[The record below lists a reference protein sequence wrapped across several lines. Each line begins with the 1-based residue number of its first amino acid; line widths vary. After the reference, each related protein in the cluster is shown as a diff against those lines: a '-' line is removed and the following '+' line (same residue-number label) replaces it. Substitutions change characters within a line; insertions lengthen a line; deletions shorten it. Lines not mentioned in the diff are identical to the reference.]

1 MQLQSLTIEF
11 ILLQIS
17 VAFSPGLIIAL
28 VVNEAVQKG
37 KKNALQVA
45 YGAAAG
51 AIGITIITAA
61 VITYIFSLIPEIL
74 TFIYIFGI
82 IYIVYKGIKTIQD
95 KGDSPK
101 VLGSA
106 SFLSGFKI
114 NLANPKMW
122 VFYLSVLPL
131 FITDESNIFSSLI
144 FLGIVTIFINLFAD
158 ISYALLSSYLFNN
171 SSTKVKRY
179 INVISGICLIGIG
192 IYLFFSRFIW
202 IFSRFNRIIRFVILK
217 KFWNCTYAT
226 QSGW

>member
-37 KKNALQVA
+37 RKNALQVA

-95 KGDSPK
+95 KGDSPE
-101 VLGSA
+101 VIGSA
-106 SFLSGFKI
+106 SFMSGFKV

-144 FLGIVTIFINLFAD
+144 YLGIVTIFINLFAD

-171 SSTKVKRY
+171 SSTKIKRY
-179 INVISGICLIGIG
+179 INIFSGICLIGIG
-192 IYLFFSRFIW
+192 IYLFFSRFI
-202 IFSRFNRIIRFVILK
+202 
-217 KFWNCTYAT
+217 
-226 QSGW
+226 

>member
-1 MQLQSLTIEF
+1 M
-11 ILLQIS
+11 
-17 VAFSPGLIIAL
+17 

-37 KKNALQVA
+37 RKNALQVA

-95 KGDSPK
+95 KGDSPE
-101 VLGSA
+101 VLVSA
-106 SFLSGFKI
+106 SYMSGLKI

-144 FLGIVTIFINLFAD
+144 YLGIVTIFINLFAD
-158 ISYALLSSYLFNN
+158 ISYALVSSYLFNN
-171 SSTKVKRY
+171 PTTKVKRY
-179 INVISGICLIGIG
+179 INIISGLCLIGIG
-192 IYLFFSRFIW
+192 IYLFFSRFI
-202 IFSRFNRIIRFVILK
+202 
-217 KFWNCTYAT
+217 
-226 QSGW
+226 

>member
-37 KKNALQVA
+37 RKNALQVA
-45 YGAAAG
+45 YGAATG
-51 AIGITIITAA
+51 AIGITLITAA

-82 IYIVYKGIKTIQD
+82 IYIVYKGVKTIQD
-95 KGDSPK
+95 KGDSPE

-106 SFLSGFKI
+106 SFMSGFKI

-131 FITDESNIFSSLI
+131 FITDASNIFSSLI
-144 FLGIVTIFINLFAD
+144 YLGIVTIFINLFAD
-158 ISYALLSSYLFNN
+158 ITYALLSSYLFNN
-171 SSTKVKRY
+171 SSTKIKRY
-179 INVISGICLIGIG
+179 INIFSGVCLIGIG
-192 IYLFFSRFIW
+192 IYLFFSRFI
-202 IFSRFNRIIRFVILK
+202 
-217 KFWNCTYAT
+217 
-226 QSGW
+226 

>member
-37 KKNALQVA
+37 RKNALQVA

-131 FITDESNIFSSLI
+131 FITDESSIFSSLI
-144 FLGIVTIFINLFAD
+144 YLGIVTIFINLFAD

-171 SSTKVKRY
+171 SSTKIKRY
-179 INVISGICLIGIG
+179 INIFSGICLIGIG
-192 IYLFFSRFIW
+192 IYLFFSRFI
-202 IFSRFNRIIRFVILK
+202 
-217 KFWNCTYAT
+217 
-226 QSGW
+226 

>member
-37 KKNALQVA
+37 RKNALQVA

-51 AIGITIITAA
+51 AIGITLITAA
-61 VITYIFSLIPEIL
+61 VFTYIFSLIPEIL

-95 KGDSPK
+95 KGDSPE

-106 SFLSGFKI
+106 SFMSGFKI

-144 FLGIVTIFINLFAD
+144 YLGIVTIFINLFAD

-171 SSTKVKRY
+171 SSTKIKRY
-179 INVISGICLIGIG
+179 INIFSGICLIGIG
-192 IYLFFSRFIW
+192 IYLFFSRFI
-202 IFSRFNRIIRFVILK
+202 
-217 KFWNCTYAT
+217 
-226 QSGW
+226 

>member
-37 KKNALQVA
+37 RKNALQVA

-51 AIGITIITAA
+51 AIGITVITAA

-101 VLGSA
+101 VVGSA

-122 VFYLSVLPL
+122 VFYISVLPL

-171 SSTKVKRY
+171 STTKVKGY
-179 INVISGICLIGIG
+179 INIISGVCLIGIG
-192 IYLFFSRFIW
+192 IYLFFSRFI
-202 IFSRFNRIIRFVILK
+202 
-217 KFWNCTYAT
+217 
-226 QSGW
+226 

>member
-37 KKNALQVA
+37 RNNALQVA

-51 AIGITIITAA
+51 AVVITIITAA

-95 KGDSPK
+95 KGDSPE

-106 SFLSGFKI
+106 SFMSGFKI

-131 FITDESNIFSSLI
+131 FITDESNIFSYLI
-144 FLGIVTIFINLFAD
+144 YLGIVTIFINLFAD

-171 SSTKVKRY
+171 STTKVKRY
-179 INVISGICLIGIG
+179 INIISGVCLIGIG
-192 IYLFFSRFIW
+192 IAISLGNFDWNWFIS
-202 IFSRFNRIIRFVILK
+202 FIR
-217 KFWNCTYAT
+217 
-226 QSGW
+226 SPP

>member
-37 KKNALQVA
+37 RKNALQVA

-51 AIGITIITAA
+51 AIGITIITAG

-144 FLGIVTIFINLFAD
+144 YLGIVTIFINLFAD

-171 SSTKVKRY
+171 SSTKIKRY
-179 INVISGICLIGIG
+179 INIFSGICLIGIG
-192 IYLFFSRFIW
+192 IYLFFSRFI
-202 IFSRFNRIIRFVILK
+202 
-217 KFWNCTYAT
+217 
-226 QSGW
+226 

>member
-1 MQLQSLTIEF
+1 VQLQSLTIEF

-37 KKNALQVA
+37 RKNALQVA

-51 AIGITIITAA
+51 AIGITVITAG

-171 SSTKVKRY
+171 STTKVKRY
-179 INVISGICLIGIG
+179 INIISGVCLIGIG
-192 IYLFFSRFIW
+192 VYLFFSRFI
-202 IFSRFNRIIRFVILK
+202 
-217 KFWNCTYAT
+217 
-226 QSGW
+226 

>member
-37 KKNALQVA
+37 RKNGLQVA
-45 YGAAAG
+45 YGAATG
-51 AIGITIITAA
+51 AIGITIITAG

-82 IYIVYKGIKTIQD
+82 IYIVYKGTKTIQD

-106 SFLSGFKI
+106 SFMSGFKI

-131 FITDESNIFSSLI
+131 FITDESSIFSSLI
-144 FLGIVTIFINLFAD
+144 YLGIVTIFINLFAD

-171 SSTKVKRY
+171 SSTKIKRY
-179 INVISGICLIGIG
+179 INIFSGVCLIGIG
-192 IYLFFSRFIW
+192 IYLFFSRFI
-202 IFSRFNRIIRFVILK
+202 
-217 KFWNCTYAT
+217 
-226 QSGW
+226 

>member
-37 KKNALQVA
+37 RKNALQVA

-82 IYIVYKGIKTIQD
+82 IYIVYKGIKTLQD
-95 KGDSPK
+95 KGDSPE
-101 VLGSA
+101 VLSSA

-144 FLGIVTIFINLFAD
+144 YLGIVTIFINLFAD

-171 SSTKVKRY
+171 SSTKIKRY
-179 INVISGICLIGIG
+179 IKMFSGVCLIGIG
-192 IYLFFSRFIW
+192 IYLFFSRFI
-202 IFSRFNRIIRFVILK
+202 
-217 KFWNCTYAT
+217 
-226 QSGW
+226 

>member
-37 KKNALQVA
+37 RKNALQVA

-51 AIGITIITAA
+51 AIGITVITAG

-74 TFIYIFGI
+74 TFIYIVGI

-101 VLGSA
+101 VLSSA
-106 SFLSGFKI
+106 SFMSGFKI

-131 FITDESNIFSSLI
+131 FITDESSIFSSLI
-144 FLGIVTIFINLFAD
+144 YLGIVTIFINLFAD

-171 SSTKVKRY
+171 SSTKIKRY
-179 INVISGICLIGIG
+179 INIFSGICLIGIG
-192 IYLFFSRFIW
+192 IYLFFSRFI
-202 IFSRFNRIIRFVILK
+202 
-217 KFWNCTYAT
+217 
-226 QSGW
+226 

>member
-37 KKNALQVA
+37 RKNALQVA

-51 AIGITIITAA
+51 AIGITIITAG

-82 IYIVYKGIKTIQD
+82 IYIIYKGIKTIQD

-101 VLGSA
+101 VLSSA
-106 SFLSGFKI
+106 SFMSGFKI

-131 FITDESNIFSSLI
+131 FITDESSIFSSLI
-144 FLGIVTIFINLFAD
+144 YLGIVTIFINLFAD

-171 SSTKVKRY
+171 SSTKIKRY
-179 INVISGICLIGIG
+179 INIFSGICLIGIG
-192 IYLFFSRFIW
+192 IYLFFSRF
-202 IFSRFNRIIRFVILK
+202 
-217 KFWNCTYAT
+217 T
-226 QSGW
+226 

>member
-37 KKNALQVA
+37 RKNALQVA

-51 AIGITIITAA
+51 AIGITLITAA

-95 KGDSPK
+95 KGDGPK

-131 FITDESNIFSSLI
+131 FMTDESSIFSSLI
-144 FLGIVTIFINLFAD
+144 YLGIVTIFINLFAD
-158 ISYALLSSYLFNN
+158 ISYALLSSYLFNS
-171 SSTKVKRY
+171 SSTKIKRY
-179 INVISGICLIGIG
+179 INIFSGICLIGIG
-192 IYLFFSRFIW
+192 IYLFFSRFI
-202 IFSRFNRIIRFVILK
+202 
-217 KFWNCTYAT
+217 
-226 QSGW
+226 

>member
-37 KKNALQVA
+37 RKNALQVA

-144 FLGIVTIFINLFAD
+144 YLGIVTIFINLFAD

-171 SSTKVKRY
+171 STTKVKRY
-179 INVISGICLIGIG
+179 INMISGLCLVGIG
-192 IYLFFSRFIW
+192 IYLFFSRFI
-202 IFSRFNRIIRFVILK
+202 
-217 KFWNCTYAT
+217 
-226 QSGW
+226 

>member
-1 MQLQSLTIEF
+1 MQLQPLTIEF

-37 KKNALQVA
+37 RKNALQVA

-51 AIGITIITAA
+51 AIGITIITAG

-74 TFIYIFGI
+74 TFINIFGI

-101 VLGSA
+101 VLSSA
-106 SFLSGFKI
+106 SFMSGFKI

-144 FLGIVTIFINLFAD
+144 YLGIVTIFINLFAD

-171 SSTKVKRY
+171 SSTKIKRN
-179 INVISGICLIGIG
+179 INIFSGICLIGIG
-192 IYLFFSRFIW
+192 IYLFFSRFI
-202 IFSRFNRIIRFVILK
+202 
-217 KFWNCTYAT
+217 
-226 QSGW
+226 

>member
-37 KKNALQVA
+37 RKNALQVA

-51 AIGITIITAA
+51 AIGITLITAA
-61 VITYIFSLIPEIL
+61 VIAYIFSLIPEIL

-101 VLGSA
+101 VLSSA
-106 SFLSGFKI
+106 SFMSGFKI

-131 FITDESNIFSSLI
+131 FITDESSIFSSLI
-144 FLGIVTIFINLFAD
+144 YLGIVTIFINLFAD

-171 SSTKVKRY
+171 STTKVKRY
-179 INVISGICLIGIG
+179 INIISGLCLIGIG
-192 IYLFFSRFIW
+192 IYLFFSRFI
-202 IFSRFNRIIRFVILK
+202 
-217 KFWNCTYAT
+217 
-226 QSGW
+226 

>member
-1 MQLQSLTIEF
+1 MQFQSLTIEF
-11 ILLQIS
+11 IILQIS

-28 VVNEAVQKG
+28 IVNETVQKG
-37 KKNALQVA
+37 RKNALQVA

-51 AIGITIITAA
+51 AIGITVITAA

-101 VLGSA
+101 VVGSA

-122 VFYLSVLPL
+122 VFYISVLPL

-158 ISYALLSSYLFNN
+158 ISYALLSSYLFKN
-171 SSTKVKRY
+171 STTKVKMY
-179 INVISGICLIGIG
+179 INIISGVCLIGIG
-192 IYLFFSRFIW
+192 IYLFFSRFI
-202 IFSRFNRIIRFVILK
+202 
-217 KFWNCTYAT
+217 
-226 QSGW
+226 

>member
-37 KKNALQVA
+37 RKNALQVA

-51 AIGITIITAA
+51 AIGITIITAG

-131 FITDESNIFSSLI
+131 FITDESNIFSSIL

-171 SSTKVKRY
+171 STTKVKRY
-179 INVISGICLIGIG
+179 INIISGVCLIGIG
-192 IYLFFSRFIW
+192 IYLFFSRFI
-202 IFSRFNRIIRFVILK
+202 
-217 KFWNCTYAT
+217 
-226 QSGW
+226 

>member
-37 KKNALQVA
+37 RKNALQVA

-82 IYIVYKGIKTIQD
+82 IYIVYKGIKTLQD

-131 FITDESNIFSSLI
+131 FITNESNIFSSLI
-144 FLGIVTIFINLFAD
+144 YLGIVTIFINLFAD

-171 SSTKVKRY
+171 STTKVKRY
-179 INVISGICLIGIG
+179 INIISGLCLIGIG
-192 IYLFFSRFIW
+192 IYLFFSRFI
-202 IFSRFNRIIRFVILK
+202 
-217 KFWNCTYAT
+217 
-226 QSGW
+226 

>member
-37 KKNALQVA
+37 RRNALQVA
-45 YGAAAG
+45 YGAASG

-144 FLGIVTIFINLFAD
+144 YLGVVTIFINLFAD

-171 SSTKVKRY
+171 STTKVKRY
-179 INVISGICLIGIG
+179 INIISGLCLIGIG
-192 IYLFFSRFIW
+192 IYLFFSRFI
-202 IFSRFNRIIRFVILK
+202 
-217 KFWNCTYAT
+217 
-226 QSGW
+226 

>member
-37 KKNALQVA
+37 RKNALQVA

-51 AIGITIITAA
+51 AIGITIITAG

-74 TFIYIFGI
+74 TFIYIVGI

-101 VLGSA
+101 VLSSA
-106 SFLSGFKI
+106 SFMSGFKI

-131 FITDESNIFSSLI
+131 FITDESSIFSSLI
-144 FLGIVTIFINLFAD
+144 YLGIVTIFINLFAD

-171 SSTKVKRY
+171 SSTKIKRF
-179 INVISGICLIGIG
+179 INIFSGICLIGIG
-192 IYLFFSRFIW
+192 IYLFFSRFI
-202 IFSRFNRIIRFVILK
+202 
-217 KFWNCTYAT
+217 
-226 QSGW
+226 

>member
-37 KKNALQVA
+37 RKNALQVA

-51 AIGITIITAA
+51 AIGITIITAG

-101 VLGSA
+101 VLSSA
-106 SFLSGFKI
+106 SFMSGFKI
-114 NLANPKMW
+114 NLANQKMW
-122 VFYLSVLPL
+122 VFYLYVLPL
-131 FITDESNIFSSLI
+131 FITDESSIFSSLI
-144 FLGIVTIFINLFAD
+144 YLGIVTIFINLFAD

-171 SSTKVKRY
+171 SSTKIKRY
-179 INVISGICLIGIG
+179 INIFSGICLIGIG
-192 IYLFFSRFIW
+192 IYLFFSRFI
-202 IFSRFNRIIRFVILK
+202 
-217 KFWNCTYAT
+217 
-226 QSGW
+226 

>member
-37 KKNALQVA
+37 RKNALQVA

-144 FLGIVTIFINLFAD
+144 YLGIVTIFINLFAD

-171 SSTKVKRY
+171 PTRKVKRY
-179 INVISGICLIGIG
+179 INIVSGLCLIGIG
-192 IYLFFSRFIW
+192 IYLFFSRFI
-202 IFSRFNRIIRFVILK
+202 
-217 KFWNCTYAT
+217 
-226 QSGW
+226 

>member
-1 MQLQSLTIEF
+1 MQFQSLTIEF
-11 ILLQIS
+11 IILQIS

-28 VVNEAVQKG
+28 IVNEAVQKG
-37 KKNALQVA
+37 RKNALQVA

-171 SSTKVKRY
+171 STTKVKRY
-179 INVISGICLIGIG
+179 INIISGVCLIGIG
-192 IYLFFSRFIW
+192 IYLFFSRFI
-202 IFSRFNRIIRFVILK
+202 
-217 KFWNCTYAT
+217 
-226 QSGW
+226 

>member
-1 MQLQSLTIEF
+1 VQLQSLTIEF

-37 KKNALQVA
+37 RKNALQVA
-45 YGAAAG
+45 YGAATG
-51 AIGITIITAA
+51 AIGITIITAG

-82 IYIVYKGIKTIQD
+82 IYIIYKGIKTIQD

-101 VLGSA
+101 VLSSA
-106 SFLSGFKI
+106 SFMSGFKI

-131 FITDESNIFSSLI
+131 FITDESSIFSSLI
-144 FLGIVTIFINLFAD
+144 YLGIVTILINLFAD

-171 SSTKVKRY
+171 SSTKIKRY
-179 INVISGICLIGIG
+179 INIFSGICLIGIG
-192 IYLFFSRFIW
+192 IYLFFSRF
-202 IFSRFNRIIRFVILK
+202 
-217 KFWNCTYAT
+217 T
-226 QSGW
+226 

>member
-37 KKNALQVA
+37 RKNALQVA

-51 AIGITIITAA
+51 AIGITIITSA

-74 TFIYIFGI
+74 TFIYIFGM
-82 IYIVYKGIKTIQD
+82 IYIVYKGIKTLKD
-95 KGDSPK
+95 NGDTPE
-101 VLGSA
+101 VFGSA
-106 SFLSGFKI
+106 SFISGFKI

-144 FLGIVTIFINLFAD
+144 FLGIMTIFINLFAD
-158 ISYALLSSYLFNN
+158 ISYALLSSYLFND
-171 SSTKVKRY
+171 SSAKVKRY
-179 INVISGICLIGIG
+179 INIISGVCLIGIG
-192 IYLFFSRFIW
+192 IYLFFSRFI
-202 IFSRFNRIIRFVILK
+202 
-217 KFWNCTYAT
+217 
-226 QSGW
+226 

>member
-28 VVNEAVQKG
+28 VVNEGVQKG
-37 KKNALQVA
+37 RKNALQVA

-51 AIGITIITAA
+51 AIGITIITAG

-106 SFLSGFKI
+106 SFMSGFKI

-131 FITDESNIFSSLI
+131 FITDESSIFSSLI
-144 FLGIVTIFINLFAD
+144 YLGIVTIFINLFAD

-171 SSTKVKRY
+171 STTKVKRY
-179 INVISGICLIGIG
+179 INIISGLCLIGIG
-192 IYLFFSRFIW
+192 IYLFFSRFI
-202 IFSRFNRIIRFVILK
+202 
-217 KFWNCTYAT
+217 
-226 QSGW
+226 

>member
-37 KKNALQVA
+37 RKNALQVA

-51 AIGITIITAA
+51 AIGITIITAG

-101 VLGSA
+101 VLSSA
-106 SFLSGFKI
+106 SFMSGFKV

-131 FITDESNIFSSLI
+131 FITDESNIFSSL
-144 FLGIVTIFINLFAD
+144 FYLGIVTIFINLFAD

-171 SSTKVKRY
+171 STTKVKRY
-179 INVISGICLIGIG
+179 INIISGVCLIGIG
-192 IYLFFSRFIW
+192 IYLFFSRFI
-202 IFSRFNRIIRFVILK
+202 
-217 KFWNCTYAT
+217 
-226 QSGW
+226 

>member
-37 KKNALQVA
+37 RKNALQVA

-82 IYIVYKGIKTIQD
+82 IYIIYKGIKTIQD

-144 FLGIVTIFINLFAD
+144 YLGIVTIFINLFAD
-158 ISYALLSSYLFNN
+158 ISYAFVSSYLFNN
-171 SSTKVKRY
+171 STTKVKRY
-179 INVISGICLIGIG
+179 INIISGLCLIGIG
-192 IYLFFSRFIW
+192 IYLFFSRFI
-202 IFSRFNRIIRFVILK
+202 
-217 KFWNCTYAT
+217 
-226 QSGW
+226 

>member
-37 KKNALQVA
+37 RKNALQVA

-51 AIGITIITAA
+51 AIGITIITAG

-82 IYIVYKGIKTIQD
+82 IYIIYKGIKTIQD
-95 KGDSPK
+95 KGDGPK

-144 FLGIVTIFINLFAD
+144 YLGIVTIFINLFAD

-171 SSTKVKRY
+171 SSTKIKRY
-179 INVISGICLIGIG
+179 INIFSGICLIGIG
-192 IYLFFSRFIW
+192 IYLFFSRFI
-202 IFSRFNRIIRFVILK
+202 
-217 KFWNCTYAT
+217 
-226 QSGW
+226 

>member
-1 MQLQSLTIEF
+1 MQLQSLTVEF

-37 KKNALQVA
+37 RKKALQVA
-45 YGAAAG
+45 YGAATG

-74 TFIYIFGI
+74 TFIYIFGM
-82 IYIVYKGIKTIQD
+82 IYIVYKGVRTLQN
-95 KGDSPK
+95 KGGSPE

-106 SFLSGFKI
+106 SFMSGLKI

-122 VFYLSVLPL
+122 VFYLAVLPL
-131 FITDESNIFSSLI
+131 FITDEAYVFSSLI
-144 FLGIVTIFINLFAD
+144 FLGIVTILINLFAD

-171 SSTKVKRY
+171 SSTNVKKY
-179 INVISGICLIGIG
+179 INIISGLCLIGIG
-192 IYLFFSRFIW
+192 IYLFFSRFI
-202 IFSRFNRIIRFVILK
+202 
-217 KFWNCTYAT
+217 
-226 QSGW
+226 

>member
-37 KKNALQVA
+37 RKNALQVA

-95 KGDSPK
+95 KGDSPE

-106 SFLSGFKI
+106 SFMSGFKI

-131 FITDESNIFSSLI
+131 FIADKSNIFSSLI
-144 FLGIVTIFINLFAD
+144 YLGIVTIFINLFAD

-171 SSTKVKRY
+171 SSTKIKRY
-179 INVISGICLIGIG
+179 IKMFSGVCLIGIG
-192 IYLFFSRFIW
+192 IYLFFSRFI
-202 IFSRFNRIIRFVILK
+202 
-217 KFWNCTYAT
+217 
-226 QSGW
+226 

>member
-37 KKNALQVA
+37 RKNALQVA
-45 YGAAAG
+45 YGAASG

-144 FLGIVTIFINLFAD
+144 YLGIVTIFINLFAD

-171 SSTKVKRY
+171 STTKVKRY
-179 INVISGICLIGIG
+179 INIISGLCLIGIG
-192 IYLFFSRFIW
+192 IYLFFSRFI
-202 IFSRFNRIIRFVILK
+202 
-217 KFWNCTYAT
+217 
-226 QSGW
+226 

>member
-37 KKNALQVA
+37 RKNALQVA

-51 AIGITIITAA
+51 AIGITIITAG

-101 VLGSA
+101 VLSSA
-106 SFLSGFKI
+106 SFMSGFKI

-131 FITDESNIFSSLI
+131 FMTDESSIFSSLI
-144 FLGIVTIFINLFAD
+144 YLGIVTIFINLFAD

-171 SSTKVKRY
+171 STTKVKRY
-179 INVISGICLIGIG
+179 INIISGVCLIGIG
-192 IYLFFSRFIW
+192 IYLFFSRF
-202 IFSRFNRIIRFVILK
+202 
-217 KFWNCTYAT
+217 T
-226 QSGW
+226 

>member
-1 MQLQSLTIEF
+1 MQLQPLTIEF

-37 KKNALQVA
+37 RKNALQVA
-45 YGAAAG
+45 YGAATG
-51 AIGITIITAA
+51 AIGITLITAA

-95 KGDSPK
+95 KGDSPE

-106 SFLSGFKI
+106 SFMSGFKI

-144 FLGIVTIFINLFAD
+144 YLGIVTIFINLFAD

-171 SSTKVKRY
+171 SSTKIKRY
-179 INVISGICLIGIG
+179 INIFSGVCLIGIG
-192 IYLFFSRFIW
+192 IYLFFSRFI
-202 IFSRFNRIIRFVILK
+202 
-217 KFWNCTYAT
+217 
-226 QSGW
+226 